1 MSAKAFETFTRAAT
15 DASAEV
21 VVLDQIQ
28 QALAWT
34 VDLANRY
41 RPGILA
47 APGQDEATLA
57 TLERACEERGVTLL
71 REGLRDHAERINVGL
86 TSASWGIA
94 ETGTIVVESTD
105 EEVRLATMLAKV
117 HVAILASDRIVP
129 DLGAIEQPLAEQM
142 ARAPGYL
149 ALITGPSRTADI
161 ERVLTIGVHGPAQ
174 LKVLVVREA
183 GKEAPR

>member
-1 MSAKAFETFTRAAT
+1 MLDHVQ
-15 DASAEV
+15 DA
-21 VVLDQIQ
+21 LT
-28 QALAWT
+28 WT
-34 VDLANRY
+34 VDLAIRY
-41 RPGILA
+41 NPGTLA
-47 APGQDEATLA
+47 APGWSKTTLVR
-57 TLERACEERGVTLL
+57 LEEACEERGVILL

-105 EEVRLATMLAKV
+105 EQVRLATMLAKV
-117 HVAILASDRIVP
+117 HVAILAADRIVP

-161 ERVLTIGVHGPAQ
+161 ERVLTIGVHGPSE
-174 LKVLVVREA
+174 LKVLVVRDA
-183 GKEAPR
+183 GKEVPR